1 MDGLDQ
7 LILGAA
13 ALLAVSTL
21 VGLMI
26 ARRDKL
32 VERFRQ
38 EHAQEKQRL
47 AKEKKKSTDQRKAA

>member
-47 AKEKKKSTDQRKAA
+47 AKEKKKSTSV